1 MIHFSDSAR
10 NAWYTVVGVLKNF
23 HFQSMHQ
30 PVSSL
35 VVLHAGNSE
44 AGTPYLPVRLAP
56 HEPGPTVDRIRAAWQ
71 AVAPGAPFSGYFLDQ
86 AWDRLYRRETQWGQ
100 LFTFFA
106 AVTLLLAG
114 AGLLGLSA
122 FLAGRRQKEISLR
135 KLYGA
140 SLPALFLLMGG
151 GFLRLVLGAA
161 AAAVAVTAYGLRR
174 WLDSFPYR
182 IALDW
187 RVWLPPLGVALLVC
201 LLTISYYL
209 LRSIH
214 QNPARVLKEE

>member
-1 MIHFSDSAR
+1 
-10 NAWYTVVGVLKNF
+10 
-23 HFQSMHQ
+23 
-30 PVSSL
+30 
-35 VVLHAGNSE
+35 
-44 AGTPYLPVRLAP
+44 
-56 HEPGPTVDRIRAAWQ
+56 VDRIRAAWQ